1 MTANC
6 FVEFSGSDFQASCDQ
21 TKLIFERGQNSEM
34 SEYHLRSLLKQEGT
48 DLSGDIQFGHVG
60 DESLSN
66 AGVPKT
72 VHLII
77 SGQNDPRS
85 GLETYLI
92 FLPEFPRNFTLLVKP
107 EDGRLPLV
115 ALFYRLFCNRRVV
128 FTIFA

>member
-21 TKLIFERGQNSEM
+21 TKLIFERGQNSEI
-34 SEYHLRSLLKQEGT
+34 SEYHLRSLLKQERT

-85 GLETYLI
+85 GFRNLLNPHTPVAQKVADDVVSRRFQGEGVEF
-92 FLPEFPRNFTLLVKP
+92 FLNQTSVTPPDL
-107 EDGRLPLV
+107 
-115 ALFYRLFCNRRVV
+115 
-128 FTIFA
+128 

>member
-92 FLPEFPRNFTLLVKP
+92 FSPKFSQNFMLLVMS
-107 EDGRLPLV
+107 EDDSPFV
-115 ALFYRLFCNRRVV
+115 
-128 FTIFA
+128 

>member
-1 MTANC
+1 MNIREVKIQQKIPILDKIGVPNILSMTANC

-77 SGQNDPRS
+77 SGQNDPRC

-92 FLPEFPRNFTLLVKP
+92 SLIDSK
-107 EDGRLPLV
+107 
-115 ALFYRLFCNRRVV
+115 FCN
-128 FTIFA
+128 

>member
-1 MTANC
+1 MNIREVKIQQKIPILDKIGVPNILSMTANC

-92 FLPEFPRNFTLLVKP
+92 FSI
-107 EDGRLPLV
+107 D
-115 ALFYRLFCNRRVV
+115 
-128 FTIFA
+128 